1 MLVICSNCEVRL
13 QLDESK
19 IPSQA
24 FKVRCPKCQAAIE
37 VKSPT
42 PDADAG
48 AMTFPPEMTPPAPA
62 VSSAFQR
69 PIVAAPFKPAD
80 DTQAEAP
87 SQDDSASISQIAK
100 LLATA
105 LRQHEPLA
113 AKPSAER
120 GPWSRRKALVC
131 TNPENREAIA
141 KGLVAHD
148 YDVFVAEGTEE
159 ALGRMREDRID
170 VLILETNFDPVE
182 QGYAFV
188 TREVKLMR
196 PSERRRLFLIYITQS
211 ARTMDLHAAFL
222 HNANLIVNPAD
233 VERLPDALEVS
244 IRHYNELY
252 RDFNHALEMPAI

>member
-24 FKVRCPKCQAAIE
+24 FKVRCPKCQAAID
-37 VKSPT
+37 VKSST
-42 PDADAG
+42 PDADA
-48 AMTFPPEMTPPAPA
+48 AVMSFPPEMTPPSPA
-62 VSSAFQR
+62 VSAFQR
-69 PIVAAPFKPAD
+69 PIVAAPFKAPDRGESEAS
-80 DTQAEAP
+80 TQK
-87 SQDDSASISQIAK
+87 DSASISEVAK
-100 LLATA
+100 LLAAA
-105 LRQHEPLA
+105 LRQNEPLS
-113 AKPSAER
+113 AKSGAER
-120 GPWSRRKALVC
+120 GPWNRRKALVC
-131 TNPENREAIA
+131 TSSENSEAVA
-141 KGLVAHD
+141 KGLVAED
-148 YDVFVAEGTEE
+148 YDVFVADSTEE

-170 VLILETNFDPVE
+170 VLILESNFDPVE

-196 PSERRRLFLIYITQS
+196 PSERRRLFLIYITPS

-222 HNANLIVNPAD
+222 QNANLVVNPAD

-252 RDFNHALEMPAI
+252 RGFNHALEMPAI

>member
-24 FKVRCPKCQAAIE
+24 FKVRCPKCQAAID
-37 VKSPT
+37 VKSST

-48 AMTFPPEMTPPAPA
+48 AMTFPAEMTPPAPA

-69 PIVAAPFKPAD
+69 PIAAAPFKTSDGP
-80 DTQAEAP
+80 QAEA
-87 SQDDSASISQIAK
+87 STQDDTASISQIAK
-100 LLATA
+100 LLAAA
-105 LRQHEPLA
+105 LRQNEPLA

-131 TNPENREAIA
+131 TNPENREAVA
-141 KGLVAHD
+141 KGLVGHD
-148 YDVFVAEGTEE
+148 YDVFVAESTEE

-170 VLILETNFDPVE
+170 VLILESNFDPAE

-196 PSERRRLFLIYITQS
+196 PSERRRLFLIYVTPS
-211 ARTMDLHAAFL
+211 VRTMDLHAAFL
-222 HNANLIVNPAD
+222 HNANLVVNPAD

-252 RDFNHALEMPAI
+252 RDFNHSLEMPAI

>member
-13 QLDESK
+13 QLDENK

-37 VKSPT
+37 VKSST
-42 PDADAG
+42 PDADA
-48 AMTFPPEMTPPAPA
+48 AAKTFPAEMTPPAPA
-62 VSSAFQR
+62 VSAFHR
-69 PIVAAPFKPAD
+69 PIAAAPFKPSDGAAGEVS
-80 DTQAEAP
+80 TQN
-87 SQDDSASISQIAK
+87 DSAAVSEVAR
-100 LLATA
+100 LLAAA
-105 LRQHEPLA
+105 LRQNEPL
-113 AKPSAER
+113 SRAER

-131 TNPENREAIA
+131 TNSENREAVA
-141 KGLVAHD
+141 KGLVADD
-148 YDVFVAEGTEE
+148 YDVFVAESTEE

-170 VLILETNFDPVE
+170 VLILESNFDPVE

-196 PSERRRLFLIYITQS
+196 PAERRRLFLIYVTPS

-222 HNANLIVNPAD
+222 HNANLVVNPAD
-233 VERLPDALEVS
+233 IERLPDALEVS
-244 IRHYNELY
+244 IRDYNELY